1 MSDLTNEFERFLYNI
16 ACRKV
21 NHAIEET
28 LEDRMDSLVPLFVDK
43 YVTGKLVG
51 NKIRRTIKKILL
63 DDSEVETLID
73 EVVKPLVK
81 QITINIIQD
90 ELEVMIHERLEKY
103 KIGDRSFADWLV
115 NVALKQ
121 CLTSEAVVDSINNT
135 VDSIAKARIEE
146 IFKSIFNKQS
156 I

>member
-90 ELEVMIHERLEKY
+90 E
-103 KIGDRSFADWLV
+103 W
-115 NVALKQ
+115 
-121 CLTSEAVVDSINNT
+121 
-135 VDSIAKARIEE
+135 
-146 IFKSIFNKQS
+146 
-156 I
+156 